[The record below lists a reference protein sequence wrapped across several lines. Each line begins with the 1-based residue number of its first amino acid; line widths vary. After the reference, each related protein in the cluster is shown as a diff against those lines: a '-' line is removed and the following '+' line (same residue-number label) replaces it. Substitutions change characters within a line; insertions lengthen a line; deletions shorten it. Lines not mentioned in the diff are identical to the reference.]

1 MCYTLRERE
10 DDHMTF
16 EKKCSLC
23 GGKLDSHLRCT
34 ECGLDNTK
42 NDDMYN
48 GLLNRNKCDGEPM
61 THVHNDSER
70 DFAVCEKHAD
80 IEKAKRELTKY
91 TNTYSANTYTTK
103 SRSSTQNKRTNPSKR
118 IGRFIGIMV
127 IITWILPTLF
137 GFMASLINNRVIE
150 NWIEEEVSYGDTY
163 EQYLDPG
170 FYTVGVH
177 IPEGT
182 YDVEIVSGS
191 YGDIEIY
198 EYDGED
204 IMMKDFYFMDIDYED
219 QSYID
224 ALCLEDG
231 DILSVAPG
239 MGISMLSC
247 DAVTNEL
254 YTEAN
259 PVSETYVVS
268 SSAVAGVDFPAG
280 VYDVYYEPYEEEEF
294 GNVSFSIWSE
304 EKQRNM
310 MEKDLYLDSYM
321 GEVSF
326 KNVPLTEESKI
337 GLVDLKAVTL
347 VPSDEVD
354 PKLHS
359 VSGESL

>member
-1 MCYTLRERE
+1 M
-10 DDHMTF
+10 
-16 EKKCSLC
+16 
-23 GGKLDSHLRCT
+23 
-34 ECGLDNTK
+34 
-42 NDDMYN
+42 
-48 GLLNRNKCDGEPM
+48 
-61 THVHNDSER
+61 
-70 DFAVCEKHAD
+70 
-80 IEKAKRELTKY
+80 
-91 TNTYSANTYTTK
+91 
-103 SRSSTQNKRTNPSKR
+103 
-118 IGRFIGIMV
+118 
-127 IITWILPTLF
+127 
-137 GFMASLINNRVIE
+137 
-150 NWIEEEVSYGDTY
+150 
-163 EQYLDPG
+163 DPG

-321 GEVSF
+321 GAVSF